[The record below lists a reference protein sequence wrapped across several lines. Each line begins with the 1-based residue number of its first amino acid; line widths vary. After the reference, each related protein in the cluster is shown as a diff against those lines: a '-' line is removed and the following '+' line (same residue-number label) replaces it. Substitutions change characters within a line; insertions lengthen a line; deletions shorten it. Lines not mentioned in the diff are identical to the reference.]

1 MGELTQERL
10 KSIMHYDPETG
21 LFTWLIAPSNR
32 VKAGDVAG
40 TVDGK
45 GYIRIKYKGVKYAAH
60 RLAFLYMT
68 GEFPVDQV
76 DHKNRVRSYNKWDN
90 LRPADAFIN
99 ANNKTRKIGIT
110 GLRGITVK
118 KNKFQVRYK
127 RKYIGLFKDL
137 ELAALVYE
145 EVSNR

>member
-1 MGELTQERL
+1 MTQEIL
-10 KSIMHYDPETG
+10 KRALHYDPETG
-21 LFTWLIAPSNR
+21 LFTWLIAPSTR
-32 VKAGDVAG
+32 VKVGDVAG

-45 GYIRIKYKGVKYAAH
+45 GYIRIKYKGIKYAAH

-76 DHKNRVRSYNKWDN
+76 DHKNRVRSYNKWSN
-90 LRPADAFIN
+90 LRLADAFIN
-99 ANNKTRKIGIT
+99 ANNKDRKLGVT
-110 GLRGITVK
+110 GLRGVTLK
-118 KNKFQVRYK
+118 GNRFQVRYK

-137 ELAALVYE
+137 ELAELVYK